1 MMPYPEEWSKNEK
14 TIDQQNYKDNLEKR
28 RNTQKSLKGTTL
40 SDFLIIHNW
49 IMYASS
55 INDLSSKKFLDVS
68 NR

>member
-1 MMPYPEEWSKNEK
+1 MPYPEEWSKNEK
-14 TIDQQNYKDNLEKR
+14 IIDQQNYKDNLEKR
-28 RNTQKSLKGTTL
+28 RKKQKSLKGTTL

-55 INDLSSKKFLDVS
+55 INDLSSQKFLDVS